1 MGFKSKNYNQ
11 LPEALMHWVDNS
23 LK

>member
-11 LPEALMHWVDNS
+11 LPAALTHWVENS